1 MLCSI
6 DSVLKLVKNYLRS
19 TMSPDRLVDLA
30 KLEHYFTI
38 AFSGAFLV
46 FFSPKRVMTL
56 SKLIFLAIS
65 DSMLSL
71 AKFTKRSCDMV
82 ERK

>member
-1 MLCSI
+1 MNITYILHTYGIIKIKGSLHRTI
-6 DSVLKLVKNYLRS
+6 
-19 TMSPDRLVDLA
+19 A
-30 KLEHYFTI
+30 KLEHYFTTGI
-38 AFSGAFLV
+38 AFSGVFLA
-46 FFSPKRVMTL
+46 FFSAKRVMTL

-71 AKFTKRSCDMV
+71 AKSTKWSCDMV

>member
-1 MLCSI
+1 VHTYGIIKIKGSLNRTI
-6 DSVLKLVKNYLRS
+6 
-19 TMSPDRLVDLA
+19 A

-38 AFSGAFLV
+38 TFSGAFLA
-46 FFSPKRVMTL
+46 FFNAKCVMTL

-71 AKFTKRSCDMV
+71 AKSTKRSCDMV

>member
-1 MLCSI
+1 MHTYGIIKIKGSLHRTI
-6 DSVLKLVKNYLRS
+6 V
-19 TMSPDRLVDLA
+19 

-46 FFSPKRVMTL
+46 FFSAKRVMTL
-56 SKLIFLAIS
+56 SKFIFLAIS

-71 AKFTKRSCDMV
+71 AKSTKWSCDMV

>member
-1 MLCSI
+1 MHTYGIIITKGSLHHTI
-6 DSVLKLVKNYLRS
+6 
-19 TMSPDRLVDLA
+19 P
-30 KLEHYFTI
+30 KLEHDLTI
-38 AFSGAFLV
+38 AFSGAFLA
-46 FFSPKRVMTL
+46 FFSAKRVMT

-71 AKFTKRSCDMV
+71 TKSAKQSCDMV